1 MKNIIEF
8 KNFTFKYGNLSKPT
22 LKNIN
27 LTIKRGEKVL
37 IAGSSGSGKST
48 LGYCLNGLIPFS
60 KKGIVEG
67 ELKIDGILT
76 KNSSVFEL
84 SKKVGTILQDQDCQ
98 FVGLSVG
105 EDVAFIDENHNVSPE
120 EMFYKV
126 ERALL
131 TVDML
136 EEIKKTPQE
145 LSGGQKQRVSLAGIF
160 NSDAPILLLDE
171 PLANLDPASGA
182 KTVKLINEIHN
193 HSGATIVVIE
203 HRIEEILE
211 GNFDR
216 VIVMQKGEI
225 VADGTPDEILRDGTL
240 LKYGLREPLYIDA
253 LKYAGIDLKNI
264 EVYPIQKSLTDDT
277 KKRVMEWCKSSKT
290 ENNLESEKIL
300 EVENISFSYD
310 GIKNNLDGVNLTLH
324 RGEIVAILGNNGAGK
339 STLSKVITGIERNK
353 FGKIEF
359 LGREISGDSIK
370 KRSEMIGYVMQN
382 PNHMLT
388 QESVLD
394 EVELGIRLR
403 KIENSRELA
412 EKTLKICGLNHLKN
426 WPVTALS
433 YGQKKRVTI
442 AAILALNPQVII
454 LDEPTAGQDHAH
466 YLEFMNFVKT
476 LSEKGMGIILITHDM
491 HLSLEYAHKAI
502 VLSKGKILMEDR
514 PSAVFSNREVM
525 KKANLRETSLLKLAE
540 LTGIDGERMA
550 ETFIK
555 YEEEKRC
562 QDQECCI

>member
-1 MKNIIEF
+1 MENIIEF
-8 KNFTFKYGNLSKPT
+8 KNFSFKYENLSKPT

-27 LTIKRGEKVL
+27 LTIKKGEKVL

-60 KKGIVEG
+60 KKGSLEG
-67 ELKIDGILT
+67 ELRIDGILT

-105 EDVAFIDENHNVSPE
+105 EDVAFIDENHNVSSE
-120 EMFYKV
+120 EMHYKV

-145 LSGGQKQRVSLAGIF
+145 LSGGQKQRISLAGIL

-193 HSGATIVVIE
+193 YNKVSVVVIE
-203 HRIEEILE
+203 HRIEEVLE

-216 VIVMQKGEI
+216 IIIMDKGEI
-225 VADGTPDEILRDGTL
+225 VADGTPDKILREGTL
-240 LKYGLREPLYIDA
+240 AKYGLREPLYIDA
-253 LKYAGIDLKNI
+253 LKYAGVDLRNI
-264 EVYPIQKSLTDDT
+264 EVYPIERAITEET
-277 KKRVMEWCKSSKT
+277 KKKLVAWCK
-290 ENNLESEKIL
+290 NLKNLKKLEK
-300 EVENISFSYD
+300 ENILKVEKLSFSYD
-310 GIKNNLDGVNLTLH
+310 GTKNNLESIDLNLH
-324 RGEIVAILGNNGAGK
+324 RGEILAILGNNGAGK
-339 STLSKVITGIERNK
+339 STLSKVITGIERNN
-353 FGKIEF
+353 FGKINF
-359 LGREISGDSIK
+359 LDRDISSYSIK
-370 KRSEMIGYVMQN
+370 KRSEIIGYVMQN

-388 QESVLD
+388 QETVLD
-394 EVELGIRLR
+394 EVELGIKLR

-412 EKTLKICGLNHLKN
+412 EKSLKICGLNHLKN

-466 YLEFMNFVKT
+466 YLEFMDFVKM
-476 LSEKGMGIILITHDM
+476 LSEKGIGIILITHDM
-491 HLSLEYAHKAI
+491 HLSLEYADKAI

-514 PSAVFSNREVM
+514 PSAVFSHKEVM

-540 LTGIDGERMA
+540 LTGVDGESMA

-555 YEEEKRC
+555 YEEERGC
-562 QDQECCI
+562 QEQECYI

>member
-60 KKGIVEG
+60 KKGVVEG

-203 HRIEEILE
+203 H
-211 GNFDR
+211 
-216 VIVMQKGEI
+216 
-225 VADGTPDEILRDGTL
+225 
-240 LKYGLREPLYIDA
+240 
-253 LKYAGIDLKNI
+253 
-264 EVYPIQKSLTDDT
+264 
-277 KKRVMEWCKSSKT
+277 
-290 ENNLESEKIL
+290 
-300 EVENISFSYD
+300 
-310 GIKNNLDGVNLTLH
+310 
-324 RGEIVAILGNNGAGK
+324 
-339 STLSKVITGIERNK
+339 
-353 FGKIEF
+353 
-359 LGREISGDSIK
+359 
-370 KRSEMIGYVMQN
+370 
-382 PNHMLT
+382 
-388 QESVLD
+388 
-394 EVELGIRLR
+394 
-403 KIENSRELA
+403 
-412 EKTLKICGLNHLKN
+412 
-426 WPVTALS
+426 
-433 YGQKKRVTI
+433 
-442 AAILALNPQVII
+442 
-454 LDEPTAGQDHAH
+454 
-466 YLEFMNFVKT
+466 
-476 LSEKGMGIILITHDM
+476 
-491 HLSLEYAHKAI
+491 
-502 VLSKGKILMEDR
+502 
-514 PSAVFSNREVM
+514 
-525 KKANLRETSLLKLAE
+525 
-540 LTGIDGERMA
+540 
-550 ETFIK
+550 
-555 YEEEKRC
+555 
-562 QDQECCI
+562 

>member
-1 MKNIIEF
+1 
-8 KNFTFKYGNLSKPT
+8 
-22 LKNIN
+22 
-27 LTIKRGEKVL
+27 
-37 IAGSSGSGKST
+37 ST

-60 KKGIVEG
+60 KKGVIEG
-67 ELKIDGILT
+67 ELTVDGIIT
-76 KNSSVFEL
+76 KKSSVFEL

-120 EMFYKV
+120 EMFYRV

-136 EEIKKTPQE
+136 EDIKKTPQE
-145 LSGGQKQRVSLAGIF
+145 LSGGQKQRVSLAGIY
-160 NSDAPILLLDE
+160 NSEAPILLLDE

-182 KTVKLINEIHN
+182 KTVKLINEIHDHN
-193 HSGATIVVIE
+193 GATIVVIE

-216 VIVMQKGEI
+216 VIIMQKGEI

-253 LKYAGIDLKNI
+253 LRYAGVNLRNI
-264 EVYPIQKSLTDDT
+264 EVYPIEKSMT
-277 KKRVMEWCKSSKT
+277 KETKEKLLAWCESSRVMEISKK
-290 ENNLESEKIL
+290 ENILNVEK
-300 EVENISFSYD
+300 ISFSYD
-310 GIKNNLDGVNLTLH
+310 GIKKNLDEVSLNLH
-324 RGEIVAILGNNGAGK
+324 RGEILAILGNNGAGK

-353 FGKIEF
+353 EGKINF
-359 LGREISGDSIK
+359 LGKDISKDSIK

-394 EVELGIRLR
+394 EVELGLKLR
-403 KIENSRELA
+403 EIDNSRELA

-476 LSEKGMGIILITHDM
+476 LSKKGMGIILITHDM
-491 HLSLEYAHKAI
+491 HLSLEYAHKAL

-514 PSAVFSNREVM
+514 PSAVFSHREIM

-540 LTGIDGERMA
+540 ISGIEG
-550 ETFIK
+550 
-555 YEEEKRC
+555 
-562 QDQECCI
+562 